1 MLGLSS
7 NGMLRYVQQADAPGA
22 PGDPGDDADG
32 EIQHLGDTWH
42 SHQDPVSAGR
52 RLSGALRDCLDDV
65 FCLFSLDLIV
75 SVLGD

>member
-7 NGMLRYVQQADAPGA
+7 NEMLHYVQQASAPDAPGA
-22 PGDPGDDADG
+22 HGGDG

-42 SHQDPVSAGR
+42 SHQDQVSAW
-52 RLSGALRDCLDDV
+52 SWPGALRDCLDDA

-75 SVLGD
+75 SDLGD

>member
-7 NGMLRYVQQADAPGA
+7 NEMLRYVQQADAPGA
-22 PGDPGDDADG
+22 PGDHGDDADG

-42 SHQDPVSAGR
+42 SHQDPVSAW
-52 RLSGALRDCLDDV
+52 SWTGALRDCLDDV